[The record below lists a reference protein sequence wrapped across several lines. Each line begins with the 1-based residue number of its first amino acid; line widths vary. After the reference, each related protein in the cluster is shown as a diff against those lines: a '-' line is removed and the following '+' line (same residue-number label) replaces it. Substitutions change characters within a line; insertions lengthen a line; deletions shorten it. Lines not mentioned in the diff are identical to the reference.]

1 MKSEKKA
8 SAAVGFI
15 FSAAV
20 IFFVAIILFSVV
32 LDDDSS
38 RTAEYDPYISISDMR
53 VDIAWQKDRTCNV
66 TQDIEVEFNTVRHG
80 IYVDIPVNSGEQIR
94 NLDVDTTDSDGFDV
108 EYELSYESRNR
119 IVRIKVG
126 EESRTYSRGDKL
138 FCTVKYNYLTPVHPD
153 GKNYLDIN
161 AIGYGWTCQIKNA
174 AVTVTY
180 PYAPEAN
187 SISVWVNGDEYSDTV
202 MQDGGRT
209 VTVSGISLTPFH
221 GVRVKA
227 EMPNGILISRKSF
240 EGVWTVVVGG
250 ALLAVVILLMIFL
263 GKDKPVTPVINFY
276 PPYITTSK
284 GTRRRML
291 PVQMGKIIDGKC
303 SANDVTSLI
312 FYWASEGY
320 IRIDDTDS
328 ETYLVK
334 LKDINEVTHY
344 EKEMFDAL
352 FKGKK
357 PSKNTGEI
365 KVSLSSL
372 SGKFAKHI
380 TEVRADVNAEYR
392 GTYYRGG
399 YSFLSIAAVLCVGLF
414 AFFNAL
420 LSTFR
425 VAFGFFNI
433 IGAVTLIPIALAY
446 AFGRVIN
453 SYYHKFTDTKRKV
466 FLVLFFGSVILLSIA
481 VMLSIPTSVMDW
493 LEKSIFGVC
502 IGVSSALCPFLTR
515 RTDEYTDSLNEI
527 LGFRNFIRDAEKEKL
542 EVLLKDDPQ
551 YYYGI
556 LPYANV
562 LGVSDIWENKFKDLQ
577 IEPPT
582 YYRGSRASVFDIY
595 VLSRVSHSI
604 GNSLTYTPPKANSGS
619 FSGGGGH
626 SHGGGGSFGGFG
638 GGGGGSW

>member
-20 IFFVAIILFSVV
+20 IFFIAIILCSVV
-32 LDDDSS
+32 LDDGS
-38 RTAEYDPYISISDMR
+38 TETPEIDPYISISDMR
-53 VDIAWQKDRTCNV
+53 VDVVWEKDRSCKI
-66 TQDIEVEFNTVRHG
+66 TQNIAVEFNAYRHG
-80 IYVDIPVNSGEQIR
+80 IYVDIPVNSGEQVR
-94 NLDVDTTDSDGFDV
+94 GLDVAARDSRGDDV
-108 EYELSYESRNR
+108 NYELSFESRNR

-126 EESRTYSRGDKL
+126 EEGTTYRNGEKL
-138 FCTVKYNYLTPVHPD
+138 YCTVKYDYLTPVHPD

-161 AIGYGWTCQIKNA
+161 AIGYGWTCYIKNA
-174 AVTVTY
+174 AVSVTY
-180 PYAPEAN
+180 PYAPDLGAQ
-187 SISVWVNGDEYSDTV
+187 VWVSGEGYSDVVTSN
-202 MQDGGRT
+202 GGRT
-209 VTVSGISLTPFH
+209 VTISDISLSPFK

-227 EMPNGILISRKSF
+227 EMPSGILISRSSF
-240 EGVWTVVVGG
+240 EGVWTAVVGG
-250 ALLAVVILLMIFL
+250 ALLAVVIILMVFL

-276 PPYITTSK
+276 PPYITTSN
-284 GTRRRML
+284 GARRRML

-303 SANDVTSLI
+303 SSNDVTSLI

-320 IRIDDTDS
+320 LRIDDTDS

-334 LKDINEVTHY
+334 LKELDEVTHY
-344 EKEMFDAL
+344 EKTMFDAL

-357 PSKNTGEI
+357 PGKKSGEI

-372 SGKFAKHI
+372 SGKFAQNI
-380 TEVRADVNAEYR
+380 TEVKADVNAEYR
-392 GTYYRGG
+392 GAYYRGG
-399 YSFLSIAAVLCVGLF
+399 YTFLSFAAMLCVALF
-414 AFFNAL
+414 AFFNAV
-420 LSTFR
+420 LSSFR
-425 VAFGFFNI
+425 VASGFYNVL
-433 IGAVTLIPIALAY
+433 GAVTLIPIALAY

-453 SYYHKFTDTKRKV
+453 SYYHKLTDKKRMA
-466 FLVLFFGSVILLSIA
+466 FLLMFFGAVILLSVA
-481 VMLSIPTSVMDW
+481 VMLFIPTSVMDW
-493 LEKSIFGVC
+493 MEKSIFGVC
-502 IGVSSALCPFLTR
+502 IGASAALCPFLTR
-515 RTDEYTDSLNEI
+515 RTDKYTESLNEI

-542 EVLLKDDPQ
+542 EMLLKDDPQ

-562 LGVSDIWENKFKDLQ
+562 LGVSDIWENKFKDMQ

-582 YYRGSRASVFDIY
+582 YYRGSHASIFDIY

-604 GNSLTYTPPKANSGS
+604 GNSLTYTPPKVSSGS

-626 SHGGGGSFGGFG
+626 SSGGGGSFGGFG